1 MIPLW
6 CSFTT
11 NFLLGFVKL
20 IRYIASAVNMISS
33 NPCVGLSP
41 RIKISFPLLPIAI
54 VALAPKIITYFPMF
68 PSGNKNSEQKSYPM
82 L

>member
-1 MIPLW
+1 
-6 CSFTT
+6 
-11 NFLLGFVKL
+11 
-20 IRYIASAVNMISS
+20 MISS

-68 PSGNKNSEQKSYPM
+68 PSGNKNSEQKPYPM